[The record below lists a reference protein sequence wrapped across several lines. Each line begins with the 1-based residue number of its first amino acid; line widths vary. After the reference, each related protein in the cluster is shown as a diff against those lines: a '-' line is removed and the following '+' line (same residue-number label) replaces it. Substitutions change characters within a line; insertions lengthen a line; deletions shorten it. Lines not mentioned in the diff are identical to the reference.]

1 MSKKKRKKKRDA
13 SQNKSRPTRS
23 QETMRTR
30 TVAKSDDAPLELL
43 PGQETRAAESATV
56 VWVLCTLATAAS
68 LMGTVTFAMINAA
81 MGEPTEGGEMMHM
94 LPQWFMIV
102 GVLLGIIGL
111 IGNTLTQRWRNH
123 KAPSIVRFVSAIVC
137 ATAVG
142 VGVGLWL

>member
-1 MSKKKRKKKRDA
+1 MSKKKRKKKRAA
-13 SQNKSRPTRS
+13 SQNKSRPARPVT
-23 QETMRTR
+23 TLRTR
-30 TVAKSDDAPLELL
+30 TVANSGEPLELL

-81 MGEPTEGGEMMHM
+81 LGAPDDSGKMMQM
-94 LPQWFMIV
+94 LPQWFMAV
-102 GVLLGIIGL
+102 GVLTGIIGL

-123 KAPSIVRFVSAIVC
+123 KAPTIVRFVSAIVC
-137 ATAVG
+137 AIAVG

>member
-1 MSKKKRKKKRDA
+1 MSKKKQKKKRDA
-13 SQNKSRPTRS
+13 SQNKSRSTRP
-23 QETMRTR
+23 QATMRTR
-30 TVAKSDDAPLELL
+30 TVAKSNNAPLELL

-68 LMGTVTFAMINAA
+68 LMGTVTFAMINVA
-81 MGEPTEGGEMMHM
+81 MGEPTAGGEMMQM
-94 LPQWFMIV
+94 LPKWFMMV
-102 GVLLGIIGL
+102 GALSGIIGL

-137 ATAVG
+137 AVA

>member
-1 MSKKKRKKKRDA
+1 
-13 SQNKSRPTRS
+13 
-23 QETMRTR
+23 MRTR
-30 TVAKSDDAPLELL
+30 TVAKSNDAPLELL

-68 LMGTVTFAMINAA
+68 LMGTVTFAMINVA
-81 MGEPTEGGEMMHM
+81 MGEPAEGGEMMQM
-94 LPQWFMIV
+94 LPKWFMMV
-102 GVLLGIIGL
+102 GALSGIIGL

-137 ATAVG
+137 AVA

>member
-1 MSKKKRKKKRDA
+1 
-13 SQNKSRPTRS
+13 
-23 QETMRTR
+23 MRTR
-30 TVAKSDDAPLELL
+30 TVAKSNDALLELL

-68 LMGTVTFAMINAA
+68 LMGTVTFAMINVA
-81 MGEPTEGGEMMHM
+81 MGEPAEGGEMMQM
-94 LPQWFMIV
+94 LPKWFMMV
-102 GVLLGIIGL
+102 GALSGIIGL

>member
-1 MSKKKRKKKRDA
+1 MSKKKQKKKRDTA
-13 SQNKSRPTRS
+13 QNKSRPTRS
-23 QETMRTR
+23 QATMRTR
-30 TVAKSDDAPLELL
+30 TVAKSNDAPLELL

-68 LMGTVTFAMINAA
+68 LMGTVTFAMINVA
-81 MGEPTEGGEMMHM
+81 MGEPAEGGEMMQM
-94 LPQWFMIV
+94 LPKWFMMV
-102 GVLLGIIGL
+102 GALSGIIGL

-137 ATAVG
+137 AVA

>member
-1 MSKKKRKKKRDA
+1 MSKKKQKKRTA

-23 QETMRTR
+23 RTTMRTR
-30 TVAKSDDAPLELL
+30 TVANRDDAPLELL

-68 LMGTVTFAMINAA
+68 LMGTVTFAMITAA
-81 MGEPTEGGEMMHM
+81 MGEPAEGGEMIQM
-94 LPQWFMIV
+94 LPKWFMMV
-102 GVLLGIIGL
+102 GVLTGIIGL

-137 ATAVG
+137 AVA

>member
-1 MSKKKRKKKRDA
+1 MSKKKRKKKRAA
-13 SQNKSRPTRS
+13 SQNKSRPQT
-23 QETMRTR
+23 TLRTR
-30 TVAKSDDAPLELL
+30 TVANSGEPLELL

-81 MGEPTEGGEMMHM
+81 LGAPDDSGKMMQM
-94 LPQWFMIV
+94 LPQWFMAV
-102 GVLLGIIGL
+102 GVLTGIIGL

-137 ATAVG
+137 AIAVG